1 VYIASVYEVNDDAH
15 GYLANGYRDYLLSF
29 SVADDTGTPNSLTE
43 RVTAFHG
50 GVYKRCLVRGPT
62 SLSIHIARS
71 FSFNTIVSAIMLD
84 SVDELTVGYDMDRAA
99 WRKAQRES
107 AERMGDTLG
116 SAAALGAGETAS
128 LLVRASQGLLK
139 CDPQSWAANYRQLSV
154 QLCRWYLA
162 NPSAMRQGSAASAS
176 FWDACLFAEWESVR
190 SSAGDVPPRT
200 IEKALRWDGIS
211 GTDSGH
217 GYERVSTFLK
227 RQNPE
232 QADANDHFYPR
243 RAGAEGG

>member
-1 VYIASVYEVNDDAH
+1 
-15 GYLANGYRDYLLSF
+15 
-29 SVADDTGTPNSLTE
+29 
-43 RVTAFHG
+43 
-50 GVYKRCLVRGPT
+50 LVRGPT